1 MLDAINAHL
10 GTICFWVLA
19 ATSILGALGL
29 LTTRHP
35 LHGALYLIGV
45 MASLAGLYLL
55 LDSPFLG
62 VLQILV
68 YAGAIMMLVVFVIMV
83 LNRAKDGDRR
93 RPDILSVL
101 GALVPLALAAVIVP
115 QLVSIAPKALE
126 TNPAAFRGEVPA
138 IAEHLF
144 RVDGGQGYWLLFQLI
159 GVLLLVA
166 ILAAVLLAKRTLDT
180 PDESAAEDAHDH
192 H

>member
-1 MLDAINAHL
+1 MNELNHIVFHA
-10 GTICFWVLA
+10 CFWLMA
-19 ATSILGALGL
+19 AASLLGAIGL

-45 MASLAGLYLL
+45 MSALAGLYLL

-83 LNRAKDGDRR
+83 LNRAKDGDAR
-93 RPDILSVL
+93 RPDILSLL

-115 QLVSIAPKALE
+115 QLAGLPLATRAGE
-126 TNPAAFRGEVPA
+126 AYRGEVPA

-144 RVDGGQGYWLLFQLI
+144 RTDGGQGYWLLFQLI

-166 ILAAVLLAKRTLDT
+166 IVAAVLLAKRTLDT
-180 PDESAAEDAHDH
+180 PADDAAAKDDHAAHH
-192 H
+192 

>member
-1 MLDAINAHL
+1 MSDINHL
-10 GTICFWVLA
+10 VFLICFGLLGGTA
-19 ATSILGALGL
+19 LGGALGL

-83 LNRAKDGDRR
+83 LNRAKDDEAR
-93 RPDILSVL
+93 RPDILSLL
-101 GALVPLALAAVIVP
+101 GALVPVALAALIVP
-115 QLVSIAPKALE
+115 QLAGTGLATRHGE
-126 TNPAAFRGEVPA
+126 AYRGEVPA

-144 RVDGGQGYWLLFQLI
+144 RTEGGQGYWLLFQLI

-166 ILAAVLLAKRTLDT
+166 IVAAVLLAKRTLDT
-180 PDESAAEDAHDH
+180 PADADAAKDDHAAHH
-192 H
+192 